1 MIARKQSHAILGY
14 YKVSCELLK
23 RMSTNNLAKRS
34 FIVCMKGRESSDG
47 LEKSRRKYL
56 RLRAVDDVQA
66 RYMEEAER
74 DDLDDSCRG
83 VDVWVM
89 ERSACASEEVLKGY
103 EKVRFWSSC
112 FVLFCSVCLARARER
127 ERERERAL
135 CVLSPV
141 CFDFSLRDIDLTRI
155 IVYSCY

>member
-1 MIARKQSHAILGY
+1 M
-14 YKVSCELLK
+14 
-23 RMSTNNLAKRS
+23 AKRS
-34 FIVCMKGRESSDG
+34 FVVCMKGRESGDG
-47 LEKSRRKYL
+47 LEKGRRKYL
-56 RLRAVDDVQA
+56 RLRAVDDVHA
-66 RYMEEAER
+66 RSIEEAER

-112 FVLFCSVCLARARER
+112 FVLFCSVCLARAS
-127 ERERERAL
+127 ERERAL

-141 CFDFSLRDIDLTRI
+141 CFDFSLRYIDLTRI

>member
-1 MIARKQSHAILGY
+1 M
-14 YKVSCELLK
+14 
-23 RMSTNNLAKRS
+23 AKRS
-34 FIVCMKGRESSDG
+34 FVVCMKGRESGDG
-47 LEKSRRKYL
+47 LEKGRRKYL
-56 RLRAVDDVQA
+56 RLRAVDDVHA

-127 ERERERAL
+127 ESEREREREL
-135 CVLSPV
+135 CVCCRRCVLISHCV
-141 CFDFSLRDIDLTRI
+141 I
-155 IVYSCY
+155 

>member
-23 RMSTNNLAKRS
+23 RMSTNNNVAKRS
-34 FIVCMKGRESSDG
+34 FVVCMKGRESGDG
-47 LEKSRRKYL
+47 LEKGRRKYL
-56 RLRAVDDVQA
+56 RLRAVDDVHA

-127 ERERERAL
+127 ESERERESSV
-135 CVLSPV
+135 CVV
-141 CFDFSLRDIDLTRI
+141 AGVF
-155 IVYSCY
+155 

>member
-23 RMSTNNLAKRS
+23 RMSTNNVAKRS
-34 FIVCMKGRESSDG
+34 FVVCMKGRESGDG
-47 LEKSRRKYL
+47 LEKGRRKYL
-56 RLRAVDDVQA
+56 RLRAVDDVHA

-127 ERERERAL
+127 ESERERESSV
-135 CVLSPV
+135 CVV
-141 CFDFSLRDIDLTRI
+141 AGVF
-155 IVYSCY
+155 

>member
-1 MIARKQSHAILGY
+1 MSTNNVAKRSFVVCIKGRESGDGLQKGRNGR
-14 YKVSCELLK
+14 ELLK

-127 ERERERAL
+127 ERERESSV
-135 CVLSPV
+135 CVV
-141 CFDFSLRDIDLTRI
+141 AGVF
-155 IVYSCY
+155 